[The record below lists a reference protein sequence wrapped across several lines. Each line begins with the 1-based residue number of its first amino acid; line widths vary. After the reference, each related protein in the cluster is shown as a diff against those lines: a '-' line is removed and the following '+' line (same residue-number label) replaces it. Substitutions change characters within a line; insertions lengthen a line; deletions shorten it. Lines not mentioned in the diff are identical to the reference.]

1 MELRSRRL
9 RDAHRTPVCV
19 CCALQQRVLY
29 PHKEKTAINSAG
41 EVRKS
46 AARNRRRPAQR
57 AFSSC
62 ALFFS
67 PRRLPW
73 FPHCAHPL
81 SGTAFALAAGQPDR
95 RMRGPPAICILFPG
109 VVFPPPRHPA
119 SPLRLLIPDRRPSS
133 STALRLLSR
142 GLRRVELWRRK
153 NEHDG
158 CPRFFRSALA
168 RAVRRS
174 GRITAVRLPSL
185 VVGRPWGASLV

>member
-1 MELRSRRL
+1 MANTCRGPLLWNSVPEDFEARTGRQFVSA
-9 RDAHRTPVCV
+9 AHCSSA
-19 CCALQQRVLY
+19 CCTRGIRKKKRAR
-29 PHKEKTAINSAG
+29 KTAINSAG

-62 ALFFS
+62 ALFFC
-67 PRRLPW
+67 PCRLPW

-119 SPLRLLIPDRRPSS
+119 SPLRLLIPDRRPLLLRVAAAFAG
-133 STALRLLSR
+133 TTPWRALLF
-142 GLRRVELWRRK
+142 
-153 NEHDG
+153 
-158 CPRFFRSALA
+158 PR
-168 RAVRRS
+168 
-174 GRITAVRLPSL
+174 
-185 VVGRPWGASLV
+185 